1 MKIRL
6 RVYQVQGEHC
16 LEENHF
22 QCATHEEAHE
32 DKGVDGIG
40 LVSKKGLISV
50 YVQVPGHRALNEPL
64 HGDMRREQLNTQ
76 RAVFVMLDLLGETM
90 ERSPER
96 GQVIALRRLCN
107 KLIYSALCQTPST
120 LGPKFNASKSGLFVL
135 WWGMHQCIRGD

>member
-22 QCATHEEAHE
+22 QCATHEEDHE
-32 DKGVDGIG
+32 DKGVNGIG
-40 LVSKKGLISV
+40 SVSKKGLIAV

-90 ERSPER
+90 ERGPNADR
-96 GQVIALRRLCN
+96 LLRYEGCVTN
-107 KLIYSALCQTPST
+107 
-120 LGPKFNASKSGLFVL
+120 
-135 WWGMHQCIRGD
+135 